1 MFAKAPPPSV
11 SLSLSD
17 IVSFICLIPVLMHFA
32 RFRKKATTSLKK
44 TSKTLGASRNIKDML
59 HRYASP
65 AITPATPAIKPSST
79 PTSSQAKEAPG
90 PFVMEVDSGA
100 STELAVVDEKAM
112 QESTAQQ
119 MDEAP
124 AKDAISGGKAV
135 VEAGTSAE
143 GGALAPQK
151 PFEFPKIVYPALTP
165 SNTILVSGGVPSSST
180 CGLEDLLRQAD
191 ILQGNSIS
199 FGKLLAESDTN
210 LKIIAL
216 VSFTLPFA
224 FHMSIPL

>member
-1 MFAKAPPPSV
+1 MY
-11 SLSLSD
+11 
-17 IVSFICLIPVLMHFA
+17 FA

-44 TSKTLGASRNIKDML
+44 TSITLGASRNIKDML
-59 HRYASP
+59 HRDASP
-65 AITPATPAIKPSST
+65 AIAPATPTVKPSSA
-79 PTSSQAKEAPG
+79 PTSSRAKEAPD
-90 PFVMEVDSGA
+90 PSVMEVDSSA
-100 STELAVVDEKAM
+100 STELAVVGDQAT

-119 MDEAP
+119 MAEAP
-124 AKDAISGGKAV
+124 AKDAIGGGKAV

-151 PFEFPKIVYPALTP
+151 PFEFPKIVYSELTP
-165 SNTILVSGGVPSSST
+165 SNTTLVPGGVPSSPT
-180 CGLEDLLRQAD
+180 CGLEELLRQAD

-199 FGKLLAESDTN
+199 FGKLLAESATN

-216 VSFTLPFA
+216 VSFSLPFV